1 MKSCFRCSWPAM
13 FSSIQEQRCY
23 NLLDRHWEVRTTYHH
38 HCWWLLYRYGRST
51 ASSQYLL
58 QLAGYLGI
66 PVIAWNA
73 DNSGLERVIILHKI
87 YWDFQVRDLQRTFH
101 STQQSIGMLQLAPSI
116 DHQISAMFS
125 ILQRWVPITDIS
137 CVLCLYNSFKL
148 K

>member
-1 MKSCFRCSWPAM
+1 MNYS
-13 FSSIQEQRCY
+13 
-23 NLLDRHWEVRTTYHH
+23 
-38 HCWWLLYRYGRST
+38 RYGRST

-73 DNSGLERVIILHKI
+73 DNSGLERVIILTKLVSQI
-87 YWDFQVRDLQRTFH
+87 LTACFVFQRTFH

-125 ILQRWVPITDIS
+125 ILERWVVTKT
-137 CVLCLYNSFKL
+137 SFWSGMGGGGGQF
-148 K
+148 